1 MQLKAMQGAALL
13 GAAVAR
19 LLGTPVAHA
28 VDLGGLQVEQ
38 ATLVY
43 KEQGRVGVVEPV
55 VQLHLPLPGEKRLG
69 LRCGFDAMSGASPN
83 GATPTVTHQTFTS
96 PSGHR
101 YTTAEGALPVRS
113 FRDQRHALALDWEQP
128 LTRTL
133 GISAGCNA
141 SFETDYLSLG
151 ASLSL
156 RQDLNQRLSTL
167 TLGASFSED
176 QVKPDGGLQEGLET
190 YQDAPTGDA
199 AGAKHIQDVLVGWT
213 QVMNRHWLTQVNV
226 GLGWDAGTMSDPYK
240 GITLV
245 DAEGQPVM
253 SGSRPCMVNERRPA
267 TRARRTLFWGNA
279 LHMGRD
285 VLHADYRLY
294 QDDGGVQ
301 AHTADLSYWWKPQ
314 SGMPGL
320 RLRPQ
325 LRYSHQS
332 KADYYAHSML
342 AATFDNPGTRPSHL
356 SSDSRLAANDS
367 WTFSVRLDLPEA
379 DWGRVWIKPAYM
391 VQRFTVDPAAVGVQG
406 DIDLVPDLNVW
417 MLTLGLGTRL

>member
-1 MQLKAMQGAALL
+1 MQLKTMQGAALL

-19 LLGTPVAHA
+19 LLGSPVAQA
-28 VDLGGLQVEQ
+28 VDLSGLQVEQ
-38 ATLVY
+38 ATLIY

-55 VQLHLPLPGEKRLG
+55 VQLHLPLPGERRLG
-69 LRCGFDAMSGASPN
+69 LRYGFDAMSGASPN
-83 GATPTVTHQTFTS
+83 GAVPAATPQTFTS
-96 PSGHR
+96 PSGR
-101 YTTAEGALPVRS
+101 SYSTSAGELPVRS

-141 SFETDYLSLG
+141 SFETDYRSLG

-176 QVKPDGGLQEGLET
+176 RVKPDGGLQEGLET
-190 YQDAPTGDA
+190 YQGAPTGHA
-199 AGAKHIQDVLVGWT
+199 TGAKHIQDALVGWT

-226 GLGWDAGTMSDPYK
+226 GLGWDAGAMSDPYK

-245 DAEGQPVM
+245 DAQGQPM
-253 SGSRPCMVNERRPA
+253 QDGSQPRMVNERRPA

-279 LHMGRD
+279 VHLGRD

-294 QDDGGVQ
+294 QDDGGVE
-301 AHTADLSYWWKPQ
+301 AHTMDLNYWWKPQ
-314 SGMPGL
+314 SGKPGL

-332 KADYYAHSML
+332 KADYYAHSLL
-342 AATFDNPGTRPSHL
+342 ATTWESSSRPSHL

-367 WTFSVRLDLPEA
+367 WTFSVRLDLPDT
-379 DWGRVWIKPAYM
+379 DWGHLWVKPAYM